1 MAATDDE
8 EEGTI
13 PTTTTTTTTCYGLGR
28 PLLLHRNWAAYSQ
41 AREGP
46 LPRFYRFYDNDPAA
60 SAAEASVK
68 LLQRWQP
75 DLMLD
80 SESTLELVN
89 EHL

>member
-8 EEGTI
+8 EEGT
-13 PTTTTTTTTCYGLGR
+13 TTTTTTTTKCYGLGR

-46 LPRFYRFYDNDPAA
+46 LTRFYRFYDQDPAG

-80 SESTLELVN
+80 SESTLELVK